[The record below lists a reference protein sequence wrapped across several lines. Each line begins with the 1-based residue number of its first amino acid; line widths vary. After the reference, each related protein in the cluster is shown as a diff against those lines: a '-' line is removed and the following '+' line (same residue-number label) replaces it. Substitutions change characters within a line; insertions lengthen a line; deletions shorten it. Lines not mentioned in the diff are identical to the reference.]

1 MSEGGQLPWKVQTI
15 DEHRGP
21 GEHCFFF
28 FSWFGLCGAF
38 TGEHLIISP
47 RFVKLLRKTACDYAD
62 IQKPLATPKGAKWV
76 KDMDGHWSLV
86 RDDSDDKSKRKY
98 KLAVGEVWHV
108 RGNRPAPTLVPIPL
122 EKNKPV
128 VGDDA
133 PDEDVEKDGQDE
145 HPTAVEGLHYLVHT
159 ITPSDTFSGLCLR
172 YRIKPHEL
180 RRVNRFSGSNLRLAP
195 HTLIIPLGPDGQG
208 LNGGKVR
215 EQNRNCPEFK
225 LHALQGEFPSLR
237 HAECKAYLE
246 LADWDLAEAIKAA
259 GEDEEWEKKEE
270 EKAEKTPPIENM
282 TEEKKVL
289 DVAVPADIP
298 TENEDEYGGLKE
310 PLLRKIELPSRHG
323 R

>member
-1 MSEGGQLPWKVQTI
+1 MSILVSCVTW
-15 DEHRGP
+15 RARFMR
-21 GEHCFFF
+21 CFY
-28 FSWFGLCGAF
+28 S
-38 TGEHLIISP
+38 EHLIVSP

-62 IQKPLATPKGAKWV
+62 IQQPLATPKGARWL
-76 KDMDGHWSLV
+76 KDKDGHWSLV
-86 RDDSDDKSKRKY
+86 RDDSGDKSKRKY

-122 EKNKPV
+122 EKNKPA
-128 VGDDA
+128 VGNDA
-133 PDEDVEKDGQDE
+133 PDENAEKDEQEE

-225 LHALQGEFPSLR
+225 LHALQGEIPSLR

-246 LADWDLAEAIKAA
+246 LAGWDLAEAIKAA
-259 GEDEEWEKKEE
+259 REDEEWEKQEKEKVE
-270 EKAEKTPPIENM
+270 MTRSIEGKAN
-282 TEEKKVL
+282 EKKVL
-289 DVAVPADIP
+289 DVHVAVPADIP
-298 TENEDEYGGLKE
+298 TENEGESGLKE

-323 R
+323 G

>member
-1 MSEGGQLPWKVQTI
+1 M
-15 DEHRGP
+15 R
-21 GEHCFFF
+21 CFY
-28 FSWFGLCGAF
+28 S
-38 TGEHLIISP
+38 EHLIISP
-47 RFVKLLRKTACDYAD
+47 RFVKLRRKTACDYAD

-98 KLAVGEVWHV
+98 KLAVGEVWHL

-133 PDEDVEKDGQDE
+133 PDEGVEKDGQEE
-145 HPTAVEGLHYLVHT
+145 HPTAVEGTHYLIHT
-159 ITPSDTFSGLCLR
+159 VVPSDTFSGLCLR

-259 GEDEEWEKKEE
+259 REDEEWEKQEE
-270 EKAEKTPPIENM
+270 EKVEMTRSIERKAQ
-282 TEEKKVL
+282 EKKVL
-289 DVAVPADIP
+289 DVHVAVPADIP
-298 TENEDEYGGLKE
+298 MENEGEDGGLKE

>member
-1 MSEGGQLPWKVQTI
+1 M
-15 DEHRGP
+15 
-21 GEHCFFF
+21 
-28 FSWFGLCGAF
+28 
-38 TGEHLIISP
+38 
-47 RFVKLLRKTACDYAD
+47 
-62 IQKPLATPKGAKWV
+62 
-76 KDMDGHWSLV
+76 
-86 RDDSDDKSKRKY
+86 
-98 KLAVGEVWHV
+98 

-122 EKNKPV
+122 EKNQPAV
-128 VGDDA
+128 RDDTST
-133 PDEDVEKDGQDE
+133 DELVEKDGQEE
-145 HPTAVEGLHYLVHT
+145 HPTAVEGTHYLIHT
-159 ITPSDTFSGLCLR
+159 VLPSDTFSGLCLR

-259 GEDEEWEKKEE
+259 REDEEWEIQEE
-270 EKAEKTPPIENM
+270 QRVEKTRPS
-282 TEEKKVL
+282 EKWSQEKEVL
-289 DVAVPADIP
+289 DVHIAVPADIP
-298 TENEDEYGGLKE
+298 TEKEGEDGGGLRE